1 MTRTYR
7 PGALGAMMDEYERA
21 AVELTNL
28 LETVDAP
35 RFVVEYPPE
44 AEKCRSIQK
53 IMRHVIRAAYG
64 CANDIRAALNM
75 PVTVTLPTNLEDKH
89 ASIVALQK
97 ALNYTAAALEDK
109 WAMSEDEIERV
120 TMPTPWGTT
129 YTLEQMLEHAIVH
142 ILRHRR
148 QIERLIHRQSDLILL
163 FPRSEKLN

>member
-35 RFVVEYPPE
+35 RFVVEYPQE

-97 ALNYTAAALEDK
+97 ALNSSGRRIVVALRSRSV
-109 WAMSEDEIERV
+109 M
-120 TMPTPWGTT
+120 TPNFGLVVQVVSGHQTK
-129 YTLEQMLEHAIVH
+129 TL
-142 ILRHRR
+142 
-148 QIERLIHRQSDLILL
+148 
-163 FPRSEKLN
+163 K

>member
-75 PVTVTLPTNLEDKH
+75 PVTVTLPTSQGL
-89 ASIVALQK
+89 APLIS
-97 ALNYTAAALEDK
+97 
-109 WAMSEDEIERV
+109 
-120 TMPTPWGTT
+120 
-129 YTLEQMLEHAIVH
+129 
-142 ILRHRR
+142 
-148 QIERLIHRQSDLILL
+148 RLIEDSSGRQALA
-163 FPRSEKLN
+163 F

>member
-35 RFVVEYPPE
+35 RFVVEYPQE

-148 QIERLIHRQSDLILL
+148 QIERLLQVAH
-163 FPRSEKLN
+163 

>member
-7 PGALGAMMDEYERA
+7 PGALGVMMDEYERA

-35 RFVVEYPPE
+35 RFVVEYPQE

-97 ALNYTAAALEDK
+97 ALNSSGRRIVVALRSRSV
-109 WAMSEDEIERV
+109 M
-120 TMPTPWGTT
+120 TPNFGLVVQVVSGHQTK
-129 YTLEQMLEHAIVH
+129 TL
-142 ILRHRR
+142 
-148 QIERLIHRQSDLILL
+148 
-163 FPRSEKLN
+163 K

>member
-35 RFVVEYPPE
+35 RFVVEYPQE

-75 PVTVTLPTNLEDKH
+75 PVTVTLPTNLEDNLLLE
-89 ASIVALQK
+89 II
-97 ALNYTAAALEDK
+97 TA
-109 WAMSEDEIERV
+109 V
-120 TMPTPWGTT
+120 TSGCVWGIDQT
-129 YTLEQMLEHAIVH
+129 A
-142 ILRHRR
+142 
-148 QIERLIHRQSDLILL
+148 
-163 FPRSEKLN
+163 

>member
-97 ALNYTAAALEDK
+97 ALNSSGRRIVVALRSRSV
-109 WAMSEDEIERV
+109 M
-120 TMPTPWGTT
+120 TPNFGLVVQVVSGHQTK
-129 YTLEQMLEHAIVH
+129 TL
-142 ILRHRR
+142 
-148 QIERLIHRQSDLILL
+148 
-163 FPRSEKLN
+163 K

>member
-35 RFVVEYPPE
+35 RFVVEYPQE

-97 ALNYTAAALEDK
+97 ALNSSGRRIVVALRSRSV
-109 WAMSEDEIERV
+109 M
-120 TMPTPWGTT
+120 T
-129 YTLEQMLEHAIVH
+129 Q
-142 ILRHRR
+142 ILV
-148 QIERLIHRQSDLILL
+148 
-163 FPRSEKLN
+163 RSFRW